1 MGLPVGE
8 HCLSSLIYSFLM
20 SDSLSN
26 FFSHLK
32 SGHMGRILVIE
43 HARTRAIVSILD
55 VLQEDGYIRGYR
67 FKPDNPRKI
76 EILLKYKNQKP
87 AINQIIRLSKPS
99 RRVYLSADQLSKN
112 FLASGRGSFFFMQ
125 GLFILSTSKGIMSRS
140 AALKLN
146 VGGELLCH
154 VF

>member
-1 MGLPVGE
+1 
-8 HCLSSLIYSFLM
+8 M

-26 FFSHLK
+26 FFSILK
-32 SGHMGRILVIE
+32 NGQAGRILVIE

-55 VLQEDGYIRGYR
+55 VLLEDGYIRGYR
-67 FKPDNPRKI
+67 FKPDNPRVV
-76 EILLKYKNQKP
+76 ETMLKYKNQKP
-87 AINQIIRLSKPS
+87 AINHIVRLSKPS
-99 RRVYLSADQLSKN
+99 RRLYLSADQLAEYGSS
-112 FLASGRGSFFFMQ
+112 SGRGSFFFMQ

-154 VF
+154 IS

>member
-1 MGLPVGE
+1 
-8 HCLSSLIYSFLM
+8 M

-26 FFSHLK
+26 FLSNSK
-32 SGHMGRILVIE
+32 NAQMSYILVIE
-43 HARTRAIVSILD
+43 HAHTRAIVSILD
-55 VLQEDGYIRGYR
+55 VLQEDGYIRGHR
-67 FKPDNPRKI
+67 FKSDNPNKV

-87 AINQIIRLSKPS
+87 AINRIIRLSKPS
-99 RRVYLSADQLSKN
+99 KRIYLSADQLSRN
-112 FLASGRGSFFFMQ
+112 FLASGRGSFFLMQ

-140 AALKLN
+140 SALKLN